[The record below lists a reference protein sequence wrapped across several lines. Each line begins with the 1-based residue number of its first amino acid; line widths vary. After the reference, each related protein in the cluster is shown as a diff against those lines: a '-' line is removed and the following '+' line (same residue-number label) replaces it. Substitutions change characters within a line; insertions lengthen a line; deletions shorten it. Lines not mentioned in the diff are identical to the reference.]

1 MAKYY
6 YLAKYVMF
14 YHCLRNILECT
25 TFLELEFDM
34 ELKFHFF
41 LKKSLTWIILIKKC
55 HAKLELSKYKIHA
68 MCYSS
73 FINSST
79 I

>member
-41 LKKSLTWIILIKKC
+41 FLKVIDVD
-55 HAKLELSKYKIHA
+55 Y
-68 MCYSS
+68 
-73 FINSST
+73 FN
-79 I
+79 